1 MRCPHAL
8 AILAFLAYACVGQ
21 PFTCADA
28 DPLVCASLGDLYD
41 ATSGPSWVFQTGWSN
56 ASAWTGSVAGP
67 APSYCDFY
75 GVSCTSSGA
84 VTQLCVCCR
93 CAGAVAR
100 RRTSFLTLRA
110 PSRSLL
116 TSNRLTGSLPDSLGS
131 LSSLVFLCV
140 PQLLSPAKLRLC
152 SLSSQLSERERHHGH
167 AAVVSGQPDQPAV
180 TVRPS

>member
-84 VTQLCVCCR
+84 VTQLCVLLPPCWR
-93 CAGAVAR
+93 CSAAKAH
-100 RRTSFLTLRA
+100 FF
-110 PSRSLL
+110 SR
-116 TSNRLTGSLPDSLGS
+116 
-131 LSSLVFLCV
+131 
-140 PQLLSPAKLRLC
+140 Q
-152 SLSSQLSERERHHGH
+152 H
-167 AAVVSGQPDQPAV
+167 
-180 TVRPS
+180 